1 MTRKS
6 QLSSLDAAR
15 VFFPGDEWLSMKLY
29 GNSKR
34 KEELVCFYL
43 MPFCQKLISKGE
55 IEKFFFL
62 RYADPERH
70 LRLRMKGNTDNI
82 QQKVIPKVNRWFKEL
97 AQEGGMLN
105 KAIIDTYSRE
115 VERYGGLELIEL
127 AEDIFY
133 IDSIFACSLLNKLH
147 KLNMPLEVY
156 ITASIINMMEE
167 LGVSYQVQ
175 KEIFISSFDKSTH
188 RELFQKYRRKLLN
201 MCNSYGD
208 WKGGLKEIEYG
219 HALDSLFNLRQ
230 KKFKQIWK

>member
-1 MTRKS
+1 
-6 QLSSLDAAR
+6 
-15 VFFPGDEWLSMKLY
+15 MKLY

-208 WKGGLKEIEYG
+208 WKGGLK
-219 HALDSLFNLRQ
+219 
-230 KKFKQIWK
+230 K